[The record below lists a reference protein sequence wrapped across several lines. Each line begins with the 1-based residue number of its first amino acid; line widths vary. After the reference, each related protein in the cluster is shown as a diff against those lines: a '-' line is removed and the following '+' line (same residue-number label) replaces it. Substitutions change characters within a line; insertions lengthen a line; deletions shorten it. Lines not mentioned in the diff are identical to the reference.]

1 MTTTQRAGGST
12 PPPLSHGRV
21 LDVIR
26 SAGPVSRVEIATAAA
41 LTQAS
46 VSLIVRSLINDG
58 LVREVGTA
66 LSTGGKR
73 RTLLEIAPSA
83 RCAIGIHLGP
93 ESMVFVVTNMAGGMI
108 GRERCD
114 GIGETAPDV
123 VVKRIAAEIDVL
135 IASLGLQRSS
145 VVGIGVA
152 AAGPIDYP
160 EGIIAASPPF
170 DAWAT
175 YQLRDELAALTGL
188 PVVVDND
195 ATAAAI
201 GEFWGGRVDAP
212 LSFACLYM
220 GAGIGSGIVTNGT
233 AFRGSTSNAGE
244 IGHLSLDVNGPQCY
258 CGNQGCLEMLAAPA
272 AIVSLARSRG
282 VLDQFVADPDTAL
295 ATRTGIMRA
304 FDEIARRAV
313 RREPDALELIQESAR
328 YVAAGA
334 LGLVNLTDLDLIVLA
349 GPGFAIA
356 GALYVEAIREHL
368 ARRTF
373 ARAIHGV
380 EIRFSSNPR
389 DAAAL
394 GASALVLQQSLA
406 PRS

>member
-1 MTTTQRAGGST
+1 MRA
-12 PPPLSHGRV
+12 
-21 LDVIR
+21 
-26 SAGPVSRVEIATAAA
+26 
-41 LTQAS
+41 
-46 VSLIVRSLINDG
+46 LINDG

-73 RTLLEIAPSA
+73 RTLLEITPSA
-83 RCAIGIHLGP
+83 RCAIGVHLGP

-108 GRERCD
+108 GRVRCE
-114 GIGETAPDV
+114 GTADSPPDLV
-123 VVKRIAAEIDVL
+123 VQRIASEIDTL
-135 IASLGLQRSS
+135 ILSLGLIRSA
-145 VVGIGVA
+145 VVGIGIA
-152 AAGPIDYP
+152 AAGPLDYP
-160 EGIIAASPPF
+160 AGIIAASPPF

-175 YQLRDELAALTGL
+175 YPLRDELAELTGL

-195 ATAAAI
+195 ATAAAV

-220 GAGIGSGIVTNGT
+220 GAGIGAGIVINGS
-233 AFRGSTSNAGE
+233 AFRGSASNAGE
-244 IGHLSLDVNGPQCY
+244 IGHVSLDVNGPLCY
-258 CGNQGCLEMLAAPA
+258 CGNRGCLEMLAAPA
-272 AIVSLARSRG
+272 AVVASAGERGLLAEY
-282 VLDQFVADPDTAL
+282 VDDPRAAL

-313 RREPDALELIQESAR
+313 RREPEALELIQESAR

-356 GALYVEAIREHL
+356 GALYVDAIRKHL
-368 ARRTF
+368 ATRTF

-380 EIRFSSNPR
+380 EVRFSSNPR

>member
-1 MTTTQRAGGST
+1 MTTTTRAGGSA
-12 PPPLSHGRV
+12 PAPLSHGRV

-26 SAGPVSRVEIATAAA
+26 SSGPVSRVEIAEAAA

-46 VSLIVRSLINDG
+46 VSLIVRTLINDG

-73 RTLLEIAPSA
+73 RTLLEISPSA
-83 RCAIGIHLGP
+83 RCAIGVHLGP
-93 ESMVFVVTNMAGGMI
+93 ESLVIVVTNMAGGMV

-114 GIGETAPDV
+114 GIGEDGPAL
-123 VVKRIAAEIDVL
+123 VVKRIADEIDRLV
-135 IASLGLQRSS
+135 ISLGLLRSAI
-145 VVGIGVA
+145 VGVGIA
-152 AAGPIDYP
+152 AAGPLDFP
-160 EGIIAASPPF
+160 SGIISASPPYE
-170 DAWAT
+170 AWGT
-175 YQLRDELAALTGL
+175 YPLRDELSRETGL

-220 GAGIGSGIVTNGT
+220 GSGIGAGIVINGS
-233 AFRGSTSNAGE
+233 AFRGSASNAGE
-244 IGHLSLDVNGPQCY
+244 IGHLSLDINGTECY
-258 CGNQGCLEMLAAPA
+258 CGNRGCLEILAAPA
-272 AIVSLARSRG
+272 AVVQAAAATGLLSQYVDDAS
-282 VLDQFVADPDTAL
+282 AAL
-295 ATRTGIMRA
+295 ATRTGVIRA
-304 FDEIARRAV
+304 FDEIARRAI
-313 RREPDALELIQESAR
+313 RREPDALALIQDSAR
-328 YVAAGA
+328 FVAAGA
-334 LGLVNLTDLDLIVLA
+334 LSLVNLTDLDLIVLA

-368 ARRTF
+368 ATRSF

-380 EIRFSSNPR
+380 DVRFSSNPR

-394 GASALVLQQSLA
+394 GACALVLQQSLA